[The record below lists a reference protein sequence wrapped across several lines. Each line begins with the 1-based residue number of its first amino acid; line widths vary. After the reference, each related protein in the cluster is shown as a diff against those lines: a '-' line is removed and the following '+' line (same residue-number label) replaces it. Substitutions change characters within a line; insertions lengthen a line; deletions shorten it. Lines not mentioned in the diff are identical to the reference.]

1 LGFGEPCEVACYKYS
16 PGPRYQLETTFTV
29 SKETP
34 ECAAWAIDIS
44 PNQQHLIV
52 SANRQQIFSTTLKL
66 PSDPS
71 GEHAVIFKIIHSTAL
86 LLAKKNSKQIFFS
99 KCIFL
104 IPE

>member
-1 LGFGEPCEVACYKYS
+1 VTAIVAFQKGFLLGFGEPCEVACYKYS
-16 PGPRYQLETTFTV
+16 PGPRYQLETIFTV

-52 SANRQQIFSTTLKL
+52 SGNRQQIFSAALKL

-71 GEHAVIFKIIHSTAL
+71 GDHEVIF
-86 LLAKKNSKQIFFS
+86 F
-99 KCIFL
+99 
-104 IPE
+104 